1 MGIEIKKWIYWGD
14 DVRMEEPLIIR
25 RDEII
30 FKIGLYICLIALLC
44 LIVSFA
50 VISYNQWW
58 HGSVYDESLIA
69 EIFLWIFS
77 FSIGGVP
84 LGLLLIWDSYRHD
97 YKLDENGITIR
108 YRSSV
113 FRTVRRWGE
122 CDCLGVE
129 CLIYP
134 KITCSRDIGGS
145 VLEISYTPEIWDK
158 MSVYMARHGVK
169 VLEPDLQQIWYKQ
182 QRKNPKS
189 ICALQDVQGEL
200 KISDQTFYGK
210 KLNGGIKPLSA
221 IVIALMLFG
230 WYVILAFEYGSLL
243 RYAWLLLIIA
253 AIAGWIIYGEDAEW
267 GNEWIVS
274 RTGIQIT
281 TRRSKKVIFY
291 EWSQINRVGVGSCG
305 SEAAF
310 FYIFFTAN
318 GKFKKMR
325 VRFTEKRYKE
335 FLAFVPEG
343 KETDPMTSDYQIR
356 WRSAM
361 RSYGKSWDDF
371 DEW

>member
-1 MGIEIKKWIYWGD
+1 
-14 DVRMEEPLIIR
+14 MEEPLIIK

-30 FKIGLYICLIALLC
+30 FKIGFYICLIALLC

-84 LGLLLIWDSYRHD
+84 FGLLLIWDSYRHD

-113 FRTVRRWGE
+113 FRTVRSWGE

-169 VLEPDLQQIWYKQ
+169 VLEPVYSRFGTSSKGKI
-182 QRKNPKS
+182 RKVFVLCKM
-189 ICALQDVQGEL
+189 
-200 KISDQTFYGK
+200 Y
-210 KLNGGIKPLSA
+210 
-221 IVIALMLFG
+221 
-230 WYVILAFEYGSLL
+230 
-243 RYAWLLLIIA
+243 
-253 AIAGWIIYGEDAEW
+253 
-267 GNEWIVS
+267 
-274 RTGIQIT
+274 
-281 TRRSKKVIFY
+281 
-291 EWSQINRVGVGSCG
+291 RV
-305 SEAAF
+305 
-310 FYIFFTAN
+310 N
-318 GKFKKMR
+318 
-325 VRFTEKRYKE
+325 
-335 FLAFVPEG
+335 
-343 KETDPMTSDYQIR
+343 
-356 WRSAM
+356 
-361 RSYGKSWDDF
+361 
-371 DEW
+371 

>member
-1 MGIEIKKWIYWGD
+1 MGIGIKKWIYWGD

-84 LGLLLIWDSYRHD
+84 FGLLLIGDSYRHD

-134 KITCSRDIGGS
+134 KLPCPHT
-145 VLEISYTPEIWDK
+145 WHHHK
-158 MSVYMARHGVK
+158 
-169 VLEPDLQQIWYKQ
+169 
-182 QRKNPKS
+182 
-189 ICALQDVQGEL
+189 
-200 KISDQTFYGK
+200 
-210 KLNGGIKPLSA
+210 
-221 IVIALMLFG
+221 
-230 WYVILAFEYGSLL
+230 
-243 RYAWLLLIIA
+243 
-253 AIAGWIIYGEDAEW
+253 
-267 GNEWIVS
+267 
-274 RTGIQIT
+274 
-281 TRRSKKVIFY
+281 
-291 EWSQINRVGVGSCG
+291 
-305 SEAAF
+305 
-310 FYIFFTAN
+310 
-318 GKFKKMR
+318 
-325 VRFTEKRYKE
+325 
-335 FLAFVPEG
+335 
-343 KETDPMTSDYQIR
+343 
-356 WRSAM
+356 
-361 RSYGKSWDDF
+361 
-371 DEW
+371 